1 MRVEYTVYDISNK
14 VLKLGLSFYEWGAVI
29 FIGLISVTIFHR
41 GLEFFYDMAFT
52 AALVAVLKFYKLGK
66 PDGFVGSLIRFYMSS
81 NIYHVHYRQENKS
94 VNIRFKL

>member
-1 MRVEYTVYDISNK
+1 ML
-14 VLKLGLSFYEWGAVI
+14 VLPDLSRGRDPRR
-29 FIGLISVTIFHR
+29 G

-94 VNIRFKL
+94 VDIRFKL